1 MSTVEVDTG
10 ALESSASTLR
20 TTAEE
25 LRHLAQRIGGALTL
39 AGGAAG
45 TAGMQASTAAAARLW
60 SGGLEQYADAGAA
73 LSRATEAA
81 ALLYDLMEFSARGR
95 FTPVVHP

>member
-1 MSTVEVDTG
+1 MSTFEVDTG
-10 ALESSASTLR
+10 ALEASATTIR

-25 LRHLAQRIGGALTL
+25 MRRLAQRIGGALNL

-45 TAGMQASTAAAARLW
+45 TAGMQASGAAAARLW
-60 SGGLEQYADAGAA
+60 SGGLEQYAEAGAA
-73 LSRATEAA
+73 LSRATEQA

-95 FTPVVHP
+95 FTPVGHP